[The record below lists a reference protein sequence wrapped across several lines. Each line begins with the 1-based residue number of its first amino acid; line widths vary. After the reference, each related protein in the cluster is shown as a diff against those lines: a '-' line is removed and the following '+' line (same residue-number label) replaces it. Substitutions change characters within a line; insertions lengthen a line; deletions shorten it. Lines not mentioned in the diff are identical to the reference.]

1 MSNAN
6 ANINMKA
13 TVKAGAEARS
23 GKPGSIFEDANRK
36 QIAARR
42 RIDWVLRMLFLIATS
57 IGVLALM
64 ALLIDILSDGI
75 GRLQPELFNNFPSRR
90 ATEAGM
96 KSAIVGSLYM
106 LAIMAPLSFLLGVGA
121 AIYLEEYAKKN
132 RLTRIIQLNIS
143 TLAGVPSIVYGILG
157 LTLFVR
163 ELHLGRSLLSGAFT
177 MTLLV
182 LPIIIVSAQEAIR
195 AVPKSRRD
203 ASFALGAT
211 KWQTVSR
218 SVLPSSISGILTGVI
233 LAMSRA
239 IGETAP
245 LVMIGALT
253 FVAFLPDNPMDS
265 FTVMP
270 IQIYNWVSRPQA
282 SFQELAAAGI
292 IVLLVML
299 LLMNFSAI
307 LLRNKYNKH
316 I

>member
-1 MSNAN
+1 MD
-6 ANINMKA
+6 IMKQ
-13 TVKAGAEARS
+13 
-23 GKPGSIFEDANRK
+23 EDHKRVLM
-36 QIAARR
+36 RR
-42 RIDWVLRMLFLIATS
+42 RIDLGLHLLFAACTS
-57 IGVLALM
+57 IGVLVLAVL
-64 ALLIDILSDGI
+64 LVDTLIDGLKYM
-75 GRLQPELFNNFPSRR
+75 RPELFNNFPSRR
-90 ATEAGM
+90 PEQAGM
-96 KSAIVGSLYM
+96 KSAIFGTLYM
-106 LAIMAPLSFLLGVGA
+106 LLIMAPISFVLGVGA

-132 RLTRIIQLNIS
+132 WLTRFIQLNIS

-157 LTLFVR
+157 LTIFVR
-163 ELHLGRSLLSGAFT
+163 WMALERSLIAGALT

-182 LPIIIVSAQEAIR
+182 LPVIIVSSQEALK
-195 AVPKSRRD
+195 AVPRSRRD
-203 ASFALGAT
+203 ASFALGAD

-218 SVLPSSISGILTGVI
+218 AVLPSAIPGILTGVI

-253 FVAFLPDNPMDS
+253 YIAFLPESLLSS

-270 IQIYNWVSRPQA
+270 IQIFNWVSRPQTD
-282 SFQELAAAGI
+282 FHELAAAGI

-307 LLRNKYNKH
+307 LLRNKYQKN

>member
-1 MSNAN
+1 M
-6 ANINMKA
+6 NI
-13 TVKAGAEARS
+13 
-23 GKPGSIFEDANRK
+23 FQDANRK
-36 QIAARR
+36 QIANRR
-42 RIDWVLRMLFLIATS
+42 RTDFVLHLVFVLATS
-57 IGVLALM
+57 IGVIALC
-64 ALLIDILSDGI
+64 ALIIDILIDGVS
-75 GRLQPELFNNFPSRR
+75 RLQPDLFTNFPSRK
-90 ATEAGM
+90 ADGSGM
-96 KSAIVGSLYM
+96 KSAIVGSIYM
-106 LAIMAPLSFLLGVGA
+106 LLIMLPISFVLGVGA
-121 AIYLEEYAKKN
+121 AIYLEEYAGKN
-132 RLTRIIQLNIS
+132 RFTRLIQLNIS

-163 ELHLGRSLLSGAFT
+163 LMALDRSLIAGALT

-195 AVPKSRRD
+195 AVPKQRRD

-218 SVLPSSISGILTGVI
+218 SVIPSSISGILTGVI

-253 FVAFLPDNPMDS
+253 YVAFLPDGLRDS

-270 IQIYNWVSRPQA
+270 IQIYNWISKPQLE
-282 SFQELAAAGI
+282 FKELAASGI
-292 IVLLVML
+292 IVLLALL

-307 LLRNKYNKH
+307 LLRNKFQKNV
-316 I
+316 

>member
-1 MSNAN
+1 MSMLQDVDRN
-6 ANINMKA
+6 
-13 TVKAGAEARS
+13 
-23 GKPGSIFEDANRK
+23 
-36 QIAARR
+36 QIAGRR
-42 RIDWVLRMLFLIATS
+42 RMDFIFRILFVLSTS
-57 IGVLALM
+57 VGVLALM
-64 ALLIDILSDGI
+64 LLIVSIAADGLAK
-75 GRLQPELFNNFPSRR
+75 LQPEIFTNYPSRR
-90 ATEAGM
+90 ASRSGF
-96 KSAIVGSLYM
+96 KSAIVGTIYM
-106 LAIMAPLSFLLGVGA
+106 LFLMAPMSFILGVGS
-121 AIYLEEYAKKN
+121 AIYLEEYAPKN
-132 RLTRIIQLNIS
+132 RWTRLIQLNIS

-163 ELHLGRSLLSGAFT
+163 LLSLERSLMAGALT

-203 ASFALGAT
+203 ASFALGAN

-218 SVLPSSISGILTGVI
+218 AVLPSAFPGILTGVI

-253 FVAFLPDNPMDS
+253 FVAFLPSSVMDS

-270 IQIYNWVSRPQA
+270 IQIFNWLSRPQEE
-282 SFQELAAAGI
+282 FHQLAAAGI
-292 IVLLVML
+292 IVLLALL

-307 LLRNKYNKH
+307 LLRNKYQKYK
-316 I
+316 

>member
-1 MSNAN
+1 M
-6 ANINMKA
+6 NI
-13 TVKAGAEARS
+13 
-23 GKPGSIFEDANRK
+23 FQDANRK
-36 QIAARR
+36 QIANRR
-42 RIDWVLRMLFLIATS
+42 KTDWMLHILFVVATS
-57 IGVLALM
+57 IGVLALC
-64 ALLIDILSDGI
+64 ALIVDILIDGI
-75 GRLQPELFNNFPSRR
+75 SRLQPDLFTNFPSRK
-90 ATEAGM
+90 ADGSGM
-96 KSAIVGSLYM
+96 KSALVGTIYM
-106 LAIMAPLSFLLGVGA
+106 LLLMAPISFIFGVGA
-121 AIYLEEYAKKN
+121 AIYLEEYAKKGKI
-132 RLTRIIQLNIS
+132 TRMIQLNIS

-163 ELHLGRSLLSGAFT
+163 LLALDRSLIAGALT

-218 SVLPSSISGILTGVI
+218 SVMPSALPGVLTGVI

-253 FVAFLPDNPMDS
+253 YVAFLPNGLKDS
-265 FTVMP
+265 FTVIP
-270 IQIYNWVSRPQA
+270 IQVYNWLSKPQLE
-282 SFQELAAAGI
+282 FKELAASGI
-292 IVLLVML
+292 IVLLVLL

-307 LLRNKYNKH
+307 LLRNKYQKNV
-316 I
+316 

>member
-1 MSNAN
+1 M
-6 ANINMKA
+6 NI
-13 TVKAGAEARS
+13 
-23 GKPGSIFEDANRK
+23 FQDANRK
-36 QIAARR
+36 QIANRR
-42 RIDWVLRMLFLIATS
+42 KTDWMLHILFVIATS
-57 IGVLALM
+57 IGVLALC
-64 ALLIDILSDGI
+64 ALIIDILIDGI
-75 GRLQPELFNNFPSRR
+75 SRLQPDLFTNFPSRK
-90 ATEAGM
+90 ADGSGM
-96 KSAIVGSLYM
+96 KSALVGTIYM
-106 LAIMAPLSFLLGVGA
+106 LLIMAPISFIFGVGA
-121 AIYLEEYAKKN
+121 AIYLEEYAKKGRIT
-132 RLTRIIQLNIS
+132 RLIQLNIS

-163 ELHLGRSLLSGAFT
+163 LLSLDRSLIAGALT

-218 SVLPSSISGILTGVI
+218 SVMPSALPGVLTGVI

-253 FVAFLPDNPMDS
+253 YVAFLPDGLKDS
-265 FTVMP
+265 FTVIP
-270 IQIYNWVSRPQA
+270 IQVYNWLSKPQLE
-282 SFQELAAAGI
+282 FKELAASGI
-292 IVLLVML
+292 IVLLALL

-307 LLRNKYNKH
+307 LLRNKYQKNV
-316 I
+316 

>member
-1 MSNAN
+1 MD
-6 ANINMKA
+6 I
-13 TVKAGAEARS
+13 VKQ
-23 GKPGSIFEDANRK
+23 EDHKRVLM
-36 QIAARR
+36 RR
-42 RIDWVLRMLFLIATS
+42 RVDFSLHLLFAACTS
-57 IGVLALM
+57 IGVLVLAVL
-64 ALLIDILSDGI
+64 LVDTLIDGLKYLRPD
-75 GRLQPELFNNFPSRR
+75 LFNNFPSRKP
-90 ATEAGM
+90 EVAGM

-106 LAIMAPLSFLLGVGA
+106 LLIMVPLSFVLGVGA

-132 RLTRIIQLNIS
+132 WFTRFIQLNIS

-157 LTLFVR
+157 LTIFVR
-163 ELHLGRSLLSGAFT
+163 WMTLERSLIAGALT

-182 LPIIIVSAQEAIR
+182 LPVIIVSSQEALK
-195 AVPKSRRD
+195 AVPRSRRD
-203 ASFALGAT
+203 ASFALGAD

-218 SVLPSSISGILTGVI
+218 AVLPSAISGILTGVI

-253 FVAFLPDNPMDS
+253 YIAFLPNSLMSS

-270 IQIYNWVSRPQA
+270 IQIFNWISRPQTE
-282 SFQELAAAGI
+282 FHELAAAGI

-307 LLRNKYNKH
+307 MLRNKYQKN

>member
-1 MSNAN
+1 MS
-6 ANINMKA
+6 M
-13 TVKAGAEARS
+13 
-23 GKPGSIFEDANRK
+23 FQDANRK
-36 QIAARR
+36 QIGTRR
-42 RIDWVLRMLFLIATS
+42 KVDLVLHILFLVATS
-57 IGVLALM
+57 IGIIALM
-64 ALLIDILSDGI
+64 ALLIQIMMDGLS
-75 GRLQPELFNNFPSRR
+75 RLNLDLFTNYPSRM
-90 ATEAGM
+90 AAKAGM
-96 KSAIVGSLYM
+96 KSAIVGSIYM
-106 LAIMAPLSFLLGVGA
+106 VLIMAPISFVLGVGA

-132 RLTRIIQLNIS
+132 RLTRLIQLNIS

-163 ELHLGRSLLSGAFT
+163 GLALERSLLSGALT

-195 AVPKSRRD
+195 AVPRARRD

-218 SVLPSSISGILTGVI
+218 SVLPSSISSILTGVI
-233 LAMSRA
+233 LALSRA

-253 FVAFLPDNPMDS
+253 FVAFLPESIMDQ

-270 IQIYNWVSRPQA
+270 IQIFNWVSRPQLA
-282 SFQELAAAGI
+282 FHELAAAGI
-292 IVLLVML
+292 IVLLGL
-299 LLMNFSAI
+299 LIIMNISAVI
-307 LLRNKYNKH
+307 LRNKYQKH

>member
-1 MSNAN
+1 M
-6 ANINMKA
+6 
-13 TVKAGAEARS
+13 
-23 GKPGSIFEDANRK
+23 SIFQDANRK
-36 QIAARR
+36 QIANRR
-42 RIDWVLRMLFLIATS
+42 TIDFVLHILFVIATS
-57 IGVLALM
+57 IGVIALCV
-64 ALLIDILSDGI
+64 LLIDIIIDGLA
-75 GRLQPELFNNFPSRR
+75 RLQPQLFTEFPSRK
-90 ATEAGM
+90 ADNSGM
-96 KSAIVGSLYM
+96 KSAIVGTIYM
-106 LAIMAPLSFLLGVGA
+106 LMIMAPVSFIFGVGA

-132 RLTRIIQLNIS
+132 WLTRLIQLNIS

-157 LTLFVR
+157 LALFVR
-163 ELHLGRSLLSGAFT
+163 LLSLEKSLLAGALT

-218 SVLPSSISGILTGVI
+218 SVMPSALPGVLTGVI

-253 FVAFLPDNPMDS
+253 YVAFLPESIMDS
-265 FTVMP
+265 FSVIP
-270 IQIYNWVSRPQA
+270 IQVYNWLSKPQPE
-282 SFQELAAAGI
+282 FKELAASGI
-292 IVLLVML
+292 IVLMALL

-307 LLRNKYNKH
+307 LLRNKYQKNV
-316 I
+316 

>member
-1 MSNAN
+1 M
-6 ANINMKA
+6 NI
-13 TVKAGAEARS
+13 
-23 GKPGSIFEDANRK
+23 FQDANRK
-36 QIAARR
+36 QIANRR
-42 RIDWVLRMLFLIATS
+42 KKDWMLHILFVAATS
-57 IGVLALM
+57 IGVLALC
-64 ALLIDILSDGI
+64 ALIVDILIDGI
-75 GRLQPELFNNFPSRR
+75 ARLQPDLFTNFPSRK
-90 ATEAGM
+90 ADGSGM
-96 KSAIVGSLYM
+96 KSALVGTIYM
-106 LAIMAPLSFLLGVGA
+106 LLIMAPISFIFGVGA
-121 AIYLEEYAKKN
+121 AIFLEEYAKKG
-132 RLTRIIQLNIS
+132 RITRMIQLNIS

-163 ELHLGRSLLSGAFT
+163 LLSLDRSLIAGALT

-218 SVLPSSISGILTGVI
+218 SVMPSALPGVLTGVI

-253 FVAFLPDNPMDS
+253 YVAFLPEGLKDS
-265 FTVMP
+265 FTVIP
-270 IQIYNWVSRPQA
+270 IQVYNWLSKPQLE
-282 SFQELAAAGI
+282 FKELAASGI
-292 IVLLVML
+292 IVLLALL

-307 LLRNKYNKH
+307 LLRNKYQKN

>member
-1 MSNAN
+1 M
-6 ANINMKA
+6 NI
-13 TVKAGAEARS
+13 
-23 GKPGSIFEDANRK
+23 FQDANRK
-36 QIAARR
+36 QIASRR
-42 RIDWVLRMLFLIATS
+42 KTDWMLHMLFVVATS
-57 IGVLALM
+57 IGVLALC
-64 ALLIDILSDGI
+64 ALIIDILIDGI
-75 GRLQPELFNNFPSRR
+75 SRLQPDLFTNFPSRK
-90 ATEAGM
+90 ADGSGM
-96 KSAIVGSLYM
+96 KSALVGTIYM
-106 LAIMAPLSFLLGVGA
+106 LLIMAPISFIFGVGA
-121 AIYLEEYAKKN
+121 AIYLEEYAKKG
-132 RLTRIIQLNIS
+132 RITRMIQLNIS

-163 ELHLGRSLLSGAFT
+163 LLALDRSLIAGALT

-218 SVLPSSISGILTGVI
+218 SVMPSALPGVLTGVI

-253 FVAFLPDNPMDS
+253 YVAFLPEGLKDS
-265 FTVMP
+265 FTVIP
-270 IQIYNWVSRPQA
+270 IQVYNWLSKPQLE
-282 SFQELAAAGI
+282 FKELAASGI
-292 IVLLVML
+292 IVLLALL

-307 LLRNKYNKH
+307 LLRNKYQKNV
-316 I
+316 